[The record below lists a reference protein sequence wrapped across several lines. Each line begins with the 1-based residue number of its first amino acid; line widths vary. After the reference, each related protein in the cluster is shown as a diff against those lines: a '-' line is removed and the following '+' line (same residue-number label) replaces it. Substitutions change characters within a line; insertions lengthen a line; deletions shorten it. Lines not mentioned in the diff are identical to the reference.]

1 MLFIGKDNIPVMV
14 SVQDIMLLLQKT
26 LHRENINLLK
36 DLWMPKSPGQDI
48 VFTCTF
54 HKNGNENRP
63 SAGIMTRADR
73 DTGKVYF
80 NCFTC
85 HEKGTLE
92 TLVSRC
98 FGYYG
103 ENFGAQWILKHFG
116 TIEVENREGL
126 IYIPTREKPKPKKI
140 EYVSEEELDK
150 LRYTCSYHYQRYLN
164 DWAIETYDLGYCKD
178 SNLGECITFPV
189 KDITGGCLFVAKRA
203 IHKKIYHYPQGVIKP
218 VFGIYEAKKL
228 FPNSKEVY
236 ICESMLNAITLTQK
250 MRVPTIALLG
260 TGIESQ
266 YEEIKKLGYRCFYI
280 ALDPDQAGMR
290 GRDKLIEALKYTG
303 FIKTVDLPEGKD
315 INDLGTYDDETFS
328 KIIDMYT
335 HFFVKR
341 A

>member
-1 MLFIGKDNIPVMV
+1 MLLIGKDNIPVTA

-26 LHRENINLLK
+26 LHKEGVFLLK
-36 DLWMPKSPGQDI
+36 DVIPPKTQGQDI
-48 VFTCTF
+48 MFTCPF

-63 SAGIMTRADR
+63 SAGIQTRATD
-73 DTGKVYF
+73 GKIYWHCF
-80 NCFTC
+80 NC

-98 FGYYG
+98 FGYHDRG
-103 ENFGAQWILKHFG
+103 EFGTQWILKHFG
-116 TIEVENREGL
+116 TIEVENRTGL
-126 IYIPTREKPKPKKI
+126 IYIPTREKSKPKKI

-164 DWAIETYDLGYCKD
+164 DWAIETYDLGYCND

-189 KDITGGCLFVAKRA
+189 RDITGGCLFVAKRA
-203 IHKKIYHYPQGVIKP
+203 IHKKIYHYPQGVNKP

-228 FPNSKEVY
+228 FPNSREVY

-250 MRVPTIALLG
+250 MHVPAIALLG

-266 YEEIKKLGYRCFYI
+266 YEEIKRLGYRCFYI

-290 GRDKLIEALKYTG
+290 GCDKLIEALKYTG

-315 INDLGTYDDETFS
+315 INDLGAYDDEDFS

-335 HFFVKR
+335 HFLIKR
-341 A
+341 T